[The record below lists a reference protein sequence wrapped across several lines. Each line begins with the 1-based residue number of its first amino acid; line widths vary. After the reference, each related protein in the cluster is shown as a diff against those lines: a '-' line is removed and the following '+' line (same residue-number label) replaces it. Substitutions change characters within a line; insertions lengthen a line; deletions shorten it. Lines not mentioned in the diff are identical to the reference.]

1 MSKNLPEDFDLDNI
15 LENLRKNVEKN
26 HKEKQKEK
34 KTEKN
39 PEYIKSEENN
49 INHEKKL
56 RNEIFG
62 NGVPD
67 YYRVIGASSSD
78 SQEIINK
85 KCNQKLAEF
94 HQDKIKNKLKNLSP
108 DEAKKMKKLYEDQ
121 YDIVRTAR
129 SNLSDPEKRKY
140 YDLQRKTADSSM
152 FVSKKDSFQKFIDLQ
167 DSQVTEE
174 SKKTAELEFEKL
186 SAEKSKKAGMV
197 SNIGSGALEKKD
209 LDRRIM
215 DAKTQ
220 RDQEEIEY
228 MPKKIKGFE
237 HGGFNNEEFQRQ
249 WELQQKKLEK
259 KKKKKDGDRSIIQ
272 WDGIAAFNDHG
283 TSGGSYMSI
292 EGDDAYEG
300 LYKTSK
306 EEDFIFADKIGSDD
320 EESLSSID
328 SDIMDDVD
336 VSYVKGFD
344 KNKNKT
350 MKSYEEL
357 LKERDGDTALFDNR
371 TVSSKS
377 WKSTID
383 NPFSISH
390 QLGEIIGG
398 DDVIDKKPKSS
409 KKDMYDAYKALMQE
423 RDHK

>member
-1 MSKNLPEDFDLDNI
+1 MSKNLSDDFEIDNI
-15 LENLRKNVEKN
+15 IENLRKNVEKN
-26 HKEKQKEK
+26 HKEKTEK

-39 PEYIKSEENN
+39 PEYIRSEENN
-49 INHEKKL
+49 INQEKKL

-62 NGVPD
+62 NGGPD
-67 YYRVIGASSSD
+67 YYRVIGATPND

-94 HQDKIKNKLKNLSP
+94 HHDKIKNKLKNLSP
-108 DEAKKMKKLYEDQ
+108 DEAKKMKKLYEAQ
-121 YDIVRTAR
+121 YEIVRAAR
-129 SNLSDPEKRKY
+129 SNLSDPEKRKF
-140 YDLQRKTADSSM
+140 YDLQRKTAESSS
-152 FVSKKDSFQKFIDLQ
+152 FVTKKDSFQKFIELQ
-167 DSQVTEE
+167 ESQITDD

-186 SAEKSKKAGMV
+186 SSEKSKKAGMTG
-197 SNIGSGALEKKD
+197 NIGSSALDKKD

-259 KKKKKDGDRSIIQ
+259 RKKKKDGDRSIIQ
-272 WDGIAAFNDHG
+272 WDGVAAFNDHG
-283 TSGGSYMSI
+283 ASGGNYASI

-306 EEDFIFADKIGSDD
+306 EQDYMFADKIGSDD
-320 EESLSSID
+320 EESISSID
-328 SDIMDDVD
+328 SDIVDDVD
-336 VSYVKGFD
+336 ISYVKGFD

-357 LKERDGDTALFDNR
+357 LKEREADTALFDNR
-371 TVSSKS
+371 TMTSKS
-377 WKSTID
+377 WKPAMD
-383 NPFSISH
+383 NPFSVSH

-398 DDVIDKKPKSS
+398 DDVIDKKPKNS
-409 KKDMYDAYKALMQE
+409 KKEMYEAYKALMQE
-423 RDHK
+423 RDHN